1 MKRII
6 PMLLFAATYS
16 TSNMANASMP
26 VIDVANLVQ
35 AINQVNAWK
44 IQYAQMLQQVQQL
57 QKQLQSTTGGRGLGN
72 VANNR
77 ALQTTVPFEAL
88 KVYGDPH
95 ALGSNAD
102 MTPPAQAIRNASKI
116 YDCENR
122 TGDDLA
128 RCHRLLN
135 NTAQRQA
142 FSQNALKLINQRVDQ
157 IQALQNQIDATSD
170 SKAISELQAR
180 LQAENTQ
187 VSNDANRL
195 MLLRTLAEAADRS
208 SQQAIKEREMQTL
221 SLTSDGS
228 ETFVYHPGSHK

>member
-135 NTAQRQA
+135 NTAQLQA
-142 FSQNALKLINQRVDQ
+142 FSQNALTLINQRVDQ
-157 IQALQNQIDATSD
+157 IQALQDQIDATSD